1 MHPVSAIHTRCAA
14 VAMLIVSIA
23 ALPARA
29 QRDCG
34 PAGARDPN
42 SVYPTVKYDG
52 RFAFARIYYNSGIGG
67 GGFRRGGGGEAP
79 WHHDYP
85 NAEQHLSKLVTS
97 LSAMRVRLDGSVI
110 VALTDPQL
118 FKFPIAYMSE
128 PGRWYPNDEEVLA
141 LRQYLLKGGFLIF
154 DDFANNDIYNLQ
166 EQMSRVIPKMQL
178 IELKP
183 DHPVFDSFYRVK
195 SLEYVHPYY
204 CVKSVFFG
212 IFEDNDPKKR
222 MFAVVNYNNDLGEL
236 WEFSD
241 WGYYAVNTSN
251 EAYKLGLNYLIYALS
266 R

>member
-1 MHPVSAIHTRCAA
+1 MSRHATFASLLAGACALSAH
-14 VAMLIVSIA
+14 
-23 ALPARA
+23 A

-34 PAGARDPN
+34 PAGARDPQ
-42 SVYPTVKYDG
+42 SVYPTAKYDG
-52 RFAFARIYYNSGIGG
+52 RYTFARIYYNSGLG
-67 GGFRRGGGGEAP
+67 GGFRGRGEAP

-85 NAEQHLSKLVTS
+85 NAEQHFSKLVSS
-97 LSAMRVRLDGSVI
+97 LSSVRVRLDGSVI

-118 FKFPIAYMSE
+118 FKYPIAYMSE
-128 PGRWYPNDEEVLA
+128 PGRWYPSDEEVTA
-141 LRQYLLKGGFLIF
+141 LRKYLQKGGFLIF

-204 CVKSVFFG
+204 CVKSSFFG
-212 IFEDNDPKKR
+212 IFENNDPAKR
-222 MFAVVNYNNDLGEL
+222 MLAVVNYNNDLGEL

-251 EAYKLGLNYLIYALS
+251 EAYKLGLNYLIYAMS